1 MKKGKKD
8 LDLLIVNPGG
18 VRKNVYQD
26 LAENFSAI
34 EPPFW
39 AALTAGFI
47 RNNGYEVEVLDA
59 NAFGLDIEETAERI
73 LSRRPYLINI
83 VSSGQQPASSTQLMG
98 GVGLLCQAI
107 KDKDKEAKIILTGLH
122 PSALPKE
129 TMSRENCDFVGA
141 GEGFDTLLGILRKDD
156 VSRIPGLWHREGGS
170 LLFNKR
176 IGDGLL
182 PTSDLPGI
190 AWDLLPM
197 ESYRAHNWHCLADLD
212 SRKGYASLLTS
223 LGCPFGCKFCATQS
237 FFRQRRVR
245 YWNPEWVLGQI
256 DILVKK
262 YNVKNLKIIDE
273 LFILDPGHF
282 MPICEG
288 LIKRNYGLNV
298 WAYARIDTIKEEYL
312 DRLRL
317 AGFQWLCLGIESG
330 NDEIRNKAGKGG
342 FTGLDIRNAV
352 RRIKNAGINVMGNYM
367 FGLAGDD
374 LETMRQT
381 LELAMELN
389 CEFANF
395 YSTMAYPGSRLY
407 EESLKNKVSL
417 PETWLGFSQ
426 HSYDCLPLPTGRL
439 SAAEVLGFRDK
450 AFDLY
455 YRNPEYLTM
464 VEAKFGV
471 KARRHIEEMTRIKL
485 KRKLL
490 GD

>member
-1 MKKGKKD
+1 MKKTKKG
-8 LDLLIVNPGG
+8 LGLLIVNPGS
-18 VRKNVYQD
+18 VKKNVYQD
-26 LAENFSAI
+26 LAGNFSAI

-47 RNNGYEVEVLDA
+47 RNKGYEVEVLDA
-59 NAFGLDIEETAERI
+59 NALGLDIEETAERI

-83 VSSGQQPASSTQLMG
+83 ISSGQQPASSTQLMD

-122 PSALPKE
+122 PSALPEK
-129 TMSRENCDFVGA
+129 TMNQENCDFVGE
-141 GEGFDTLLGILRKDD
+141 GEGFDTLLGLLRKDD
-156 VSRIPGLWHREGGS
+156 IARIPGLWHREGAS
-170 LLFNKR
+170 ILSNKR
-176 IGDGLL
+176 TGVGFL
-182 PTSDLPGI
+182 TSNLPGI

-197 ESYRAHNWHCLADLD
+197 ESYRAHNWHCLSDLD
-212 SRKGYASLLTS
+212 SREGYASLMTS
-223 LGCPFGCKFCATQS
+223 LGCPFGCKFCATQG
-237 FFRQRRVR
+237 FFTQKTVR
-245 YWNPEWVLGQI
+245 YWSPEWVLGQV

-288 LIKRNYGLNV
+288 LIRRNYGLNI

-330 NDEIRNKAGKGG
+330 NDEIRKMSGKGA

-352 RRIKNAGINVMGNYM
+352 RRIKNSGINVMGNYM
-367 FGLAGDD
+367 FGLVGDD
-374 LETMRQT
+374 LETMQET
-381 LELAMELN
+381 LDLAIGLN

-426 HSYDCLPLPTGRL
+426 HSYDCLPLPTDRL
-439 SAAEVLGFRDK
+439 SSAEVLGFRDK
-450 AFDLY
+450 AFDSY
-455 YRNPEYLTM
+455 FRNSEYLNM
-464 VEAKFGV
+464 VEGKFGV
-471 KARRHIEEMTRIKL
+471 RARRHIEEMTKIKL